1 MTIFIILCSALKAD
15 SSIILHFYNEP
26 NEHEKNSEHGKV
38 NIRSFS
44 KFIKKKHK
52 CFEHT
57 ECKECVK
64 YIIED
69 RNKIHLNFDMKSSEK
84 KRASIF
90 ISTNVLKYQDFIY
103 FLKVS
108 NEIQDIKENLRFSDF
123 SMLIHILDIFK
134 FKKDKNFSSL
144 IRVFL
149 LSIIY
154 NNQND
159 YEEDLIKIITTSS
172 SVFKIILYEFCSIY
186 LLVLDSDFRGIS
198 TTSFKKQ
205 INENFDDVIC
215 SDKKFLEINME
226 IFNKISKLIRRSQKF
241 EHIFK
246 IIFGSIK
253 PLRVS
258 LYYCELHDDIANIL
272 APSFLISCE
281 ALCFE
286 NWENMKFIEK
296 IFESLILKNLK
307 TLFFLNCEFSFFK
320 ESLLKKFT
328 ADSRIYILNSSL
340 ETTLDFRKPVYSKES
355 IEFLKRLVLKLYN
368 EIRSKKNTSIF
379 LEKNTGK
386 PYKIEKFNINKYI
399 ETNRSVGFQ
408 EAFNFKDH
416 NIYFKDFFSI
426 CENFV
431 TIDFAV
437 INIQKIGKICI
448 RLRDIFTNGL
458 NFKSTDISE
467 NIVELYIYAS
477 KLTDNFLRDILTL
490 PRLKTICI
498 SDCTLVFQKHK
509 SKYAKNLSI
518 DNLSITACDFEN
530 QNGVFEFINSMP
542 NIKTF
547 DFHSFKNASFYIDI
561 FKNCRIELNSLENFH
576 YGEKNKFSASYLKFL
591 SKDSITTLQ
600 LVVNSKIGSLKE
612 LFFEK
617 KLRNVT
623 RFVIYHFKI
632 GTKDKKAMVN
642 CTNMNFF
649 TLYKCEFDKIS
660 FFELFDVKKEYAF
673 RNIYL
678 DHIVL
683 KSQDVYFLSNL
694 KQLRW
699 LSLNPRFADN
709 TAFIRFF
716 CVNSFKPKL
725 TLRCNQENLPGACV
739 YYLKEIFGD
748 K

>member
-108 NEIQDIKENLRFSDF
+108 NEIQDIKENLRFTDF

-144 IRVFL
+144 F
-149 LSIIY
+149 
-154 NNQND
+154 
-159 YEEDLIKIITTSS
+159 E
-172 SVFKIILYEFCSIY
+172 
-186 LLVLDSDFRGIS
+186 GIS
-198 TTSFKKQ
+198 TTSFKKK

-258 LYYCELHDDIANIL
+258 LYYRELHDDISNIL

-286 NWENMKFIEK
+286 NWKNMKFIEK

-307 TLFFLNCEFSFFK
+307 ILFFLNCEFSFFK

-340 ETTLDFRKPVYSKES
+340 ET
-355 IEFLKRLVLKLYN
+355 RLVLKLYN

-416 NIYFKDFFSI
+416 NIYFKDSFYIS
-426 CENFV
+426 ENFV
-431 TIDFAV
+431 TIDFS
-437 INIQKIGKICI
+437 ITNIQKIGKICI
-448 RLRDIFTNGL
+448 RLRDIFINGL

-467 NIVELYIYAS
+467 NIVELYFYAS

-542 NIKTF
+542 NLKTF

-591 SKDSITTLQ
+591 STDSITTLQ

-673 RNIYL
+673 RNISL

-683 KSQDVYFLSNL
+683 KSQDGKPNDRRVGEYGKVCVHGS
-694 KQLRW
+694 
-699 LSLNPRFADN
+699 ADK
-709 TAFIRFF
+709 A
-716 CVNSFKPKL
+716 VNIL
-725 TLRCNQENLPGACV
+725 QAVMLCYEEARQ
-739 YYLKEIFGD
+739 KEKSGCAS
-748 K
+748 KA